1 MIDQLYLESKHSTYC
16 AMVVEMHS
24 TGHTTKEISEQLE
37 ISENQVAEIFA
48 GRKCVKN
55 QSCRRVPMKRCKIE
69 YYIPVG
75 AENAVTRKEL
85 CRVVGVGDRTLRSMI
100 ADARRRVCICNSQDG
115 AGYYLPSSVNQAKA
129 FYAQERKRADSIIK
143 ARVEHLSL
151 LKTASQSREKK

>member
-1 MIDQLYLESKHSTYC
+1 
-16 AMVVEMHS
+16 
-24 TGHTTKEISEQLE
+24 
-37 ISENQVAEIFA
+37 
-48 GRKCVKN
+48 
-55 QSCRRVPMKRCKIE
+55 MKRCKIE

-129 FYAQERKRADSIIK
+129 FYAQERKRATSKFIK
-143 ARVEHLSL
+143 NSES
-151 LKTASQSREKK
+151 KQREEMNGQNMLRL

>member
-1 MIDQLYLESKHSTYC
+1 
-16 AMVVEMHS
+16 
-24 TGHTTKEISEQLE
+24 
-37 ISENQVAEIFA
+37 
-48 GRKCVKN
+48 
-55 QSCRRVPMKRCKIE
+55 MKRCKIE

-75 AENAVTRKEL
+75 AENAVIRKEL

-143 ARVEHLSL
+143 SL
-151 LKTASQSREKK
+151 RGTSKFIKNSESKQREEMNGQNMLRL

>member
-1 MIDQLYLESKHSTYC
+1 MRKLIEDTKQAITELIDQLYLESKYSTYC

-37 ISENQVAEIFA
+37 ISENQVAEMLQA
-48 GRKCVKN
+48 GSV
-55 QSCRRVPMKRCKIE
+55 S
-69 YYIPVG
+69 
-75 AENAVTRKEL
+75 RKEL

-143 ARVEHLSL
+143 SL
-151 LKTASQSREKK
+151 RGTSKFIKNSESKQREEMNGQNMLRL